1 MSNFPTKLDDDVTLP
16 RVDDNVTEI
25 RGDIINALRHAIFN
39 IQAEIGIG
47 ARGSKDSLADRIGIS
62 LNPDGSLK
70 GSIISSI
77 ISSMGPIRNEH
88 IAANANISESKLN
101 LNHSTSDLNS
111 SLLALRA
118 DTERVLSF
126 ISLDGSK
133 INPHLQGEFA
143 HTLNHIKVG
152 PSASIKNRK
161 DVQRGDNALLVVQS
175 LNNEFVLHQKLEG
188 KDGEG
193 YYAHHAS
200 GIGLKT
206 DTFSYIDKDVNDLQG
221 LANFI
226 DRNTLSL
233 LGTRTQTL
241 YQNGIPR
248 SSRSFPTNSAIL
260 DDYLKYNPIVPST
273 NKRDGYISAILGSDS
288 GGQIN
293 GKVNGGQLIVPP
305 TKVTTT
311 INSSDPDS
319 ILASDDVVVFQPEG
333 TDNYAFYKMFSNIMV
348 GDLLTINY
356 KNSGESNS
364 VVSSFIVQEAKCV
377 WSGSNQTYVVRI
389 NGKNLFQSA
398 NAVATV
404 NRPNFNTNKYGV
416 LALAPIPTKFVG
428 SKSGIIVGD
437 PRGAQVLGHGFNP
450 TQFGPNNYNLY
461 LCMYPRSN
469 PNSSESS
476 SLFFP
481 VQIKPIDVTGNAGAT
496 PGSYTLDSIV
506 EQTNIAFQRSG
517 FNLRFIAFTHNGE
530 FGIMLA
536 DPYNGAAFSIIAGV
550 VGSNGDYDP
559 SASSSAYPKNVI
571 DAAGIKDPLGFGPL
585 NANVA
590 SPPYVLSET
599 NPKAAGKPTKIF
611 APSKRNNFYVNGAE
625 KDKISDDVSSAFLQ
639 QEEDENG
646 DGYWL
651 AEIHSRT
658 PIASGRVEVTYRV
671 NGKLLPQ
678 VDLRR
683 GKTIVVQP
691 HLKDVGLVQDFG
703 RFFIQNVD
711 RSSSDGIKI
720 TVYDA
725 VHNAGSSPYPTSQP
739 GTKVRIYFSNNT
751 VLFSQAN
758 AFDVNHSPGS
768 STFLYNRSFEIFS
781 DENGSVNAHERARF
795 VSGYSGLPRADLKSD
810 QEIQNVDIV
819 RVSPKLL
826 GYEFSE
832 AASSALA
839 NHSSS
844 LRKITLA
851 IKELNSQKGT
861 FTGYLCRLDGTSAS
875 NLGSE
880 VTGKFGETVRFY
892 DESSINYIDFC
903 FSLNKTHTAITGAT
917 KYIDIQIFPTI
928 SSNQEIMLIGTLQLD
943 KNNDVSYLRDERQ
956 FGNVSEKQF
965 SNSAINFIES
975 SSRLLHE
982 NGVVSGFDVKSNADY
997 QIRLAGG
1004 TCIVNG
1010 KVIQI
1015 INSSVFLPGTKE
1027 KITSSTSGFITW
1039 FLCADQNGKLIL
1051 IPSTDYRS
1059 PIDRVV
1065 NADFSASSNYYMYSS
1080 TLRNLVIRRKDL
1092 LPLYVVYRDAST
1104 SVTSV
1109 NFIDIRKFAYKQ
1121 GGSSKITVS
1130 AEDGVG
1136 NFKSLDAAIEYVK
1149 LNGSL
1154 EREIH
1159 LRSDTQKDVPYT
1171 LDFSSENGSIEV
1183 AGARDRA
1190 TITLNQN
1197 ATITG
1202 SAQERI
1208 RFINCSVLFNG
1219 PSTSIERVDFVGCR
1233 IIFNSTTTTTIRES
1247 KFNNCIIVI
1256 NNPITCNQMVNFQD
1270 CNVDVSSSVGIKI
1283 SSNVNISGCVFN
1295 YVYSH
1300 SSSNSSIIN
1309 LGNALIYGDVN
1320 AGSGLSDVV
1329 ISNNKFNSKYDEDI
1343 FYPFIAIRL
1352 KSDTVAAAS
1361 CTNLS
1366 IVKNTFTSR
1375 NEFSYRAAIVIHSD
1389 GPTPSGKYPK
1399 LADSAISENTC
1410 NYDQS
1415 IILTDS
1421 TLNANCPIVA
1431 SNVYVKNNIC
1441 GIIGFVTAASSDGK
1455 SSSLIVIENKVKLI
1469 ANIDSSGKSVA
1480 YSATTGSLSASTGFV
1495 SIERNM
1501 VNWISVSSNNAPE
1514 AIRITSNKATPAS
1527 INLLTE
1533 SKVNDGVQ
1541 GPFQVKN
1548 QAISCRLYGSS
1559 ANSSII
1565 SENNIYSDGTV
1576 NYYDAAI
1583 HSDGYSQI
1591 IGNSIFGCVKNP
1603 NSTTYNPIVSLGSRG
1618 GFLVANNNINR
1629 NGLTVDC
1636 FIVGPGETNTNKAII
1651 VNNLLIGV
1659 SATEGPSKKKIP
1671 SDWYDSSKNTEW

>member
-1 MSNFPTKLDDDVTLP
+1 MSNFPAYLDDDVTLP

-47 ARGSKDSLADRIGIS
+47 AKGSSASLASRIGVS
-62 LNPDGSLK
+62 LNPDGSLNS
-70 GSIISSI
+70 SIVSSI

-175 LNNEFVLHQKLEG
+175 LNDEFVLHQKLEG
-188 KDGEG
+188 RDGNG
-193 YYAHHAS
+193 YYAHQAS
-200 GIGLKT
+200 GVGLKT

-260 DDYLKYNPIVPST
+260 DDYLKYNPIVSST

-311 INSSDPDS
+311 INSSDLDS

-348 GDLLTINY
+348 GDVLTINY
-356 KNSGESNS
+356 KNSGETNS
-364 VVSSFIVQEAKCV
+364 VVSSFIIQEAKSV
-377 WSGSNQTYVVRI
+377 WNGSTQTYVVRI

-416 LALAPIPTKFVG
+416 LALASIPTKFVG

-437 PRGAQVLGHGFNP
+437 PRGAQVLGYGFNP
-450 TQFGPNNYNLY
+450 SQFGPDNYNLY

-469 PNSSESS
+469 PNSSDSS
-476 SLFFP
+476 GLFFP

-496 PGSYTLDSIV
+496 PGAYSLDYIV
-506 EQTNIAFQRSG
+506 DQTNIAFQRSG
-517 FNLRFIAFTHNGE
+517 FNLRFIAFAHNGE

-536 DPYNGAAFSIIAGV
+536 DPYNGAAFSIIAGII
-550 VGSNGDYDP
+550 GGNGDYDA

-625 KDKISDDVSSAFLQ
+625 KDKISDDVSSTFLQ

-658 PIASGRVEVTYRV
+658 SIASGRVEVTYRI

-683 GKTIVVQP
+683 GKTIVIQP

-703 RFFIQNVD
+703 RFSIQNVD

-795 VSGYSGLPRADLKSD
+795 VSGYSGSPRTDLKSD
-810 QEIQNVDIV
+810 QEIQNIDIV

-832 AASSALA
+832 AASSAA
-839 NHSSS
+839 AKHSSP

-851 IKELNSQKGT
+851 IKELNSEKGT
-861 FTGYLCRLDGTSAS
+861 YTGYLCRLDGTSTS

-880 VTGKFGETVRFY
+880 VIGKFGEVVRFY

-903 FSLNKTHTAITGAT
+903 FSLNKTHTTFISPT

-943 KNNDVSYLRDERQ
+943 KNNNVSYLRDERQ
-956 FGNVSEKQF
+956 FGNVSEKQL

-982 NGVVSGFDVKSNADY
+982 NGVVSGFEVKSNANY

-1015 INSSVFLPGTKE
+1015 INSSVFVPGTKE
-1027 KITSSTSGFITW
+1027 KISPSSSKLITW
-1039 FLCADQNGKLIL
+1039 FLCADQNGKLML
-1051 IPSTDYRS
+1051 VPSTDYES
-1059 PIDRVV
+1059 PIDRIV
-1065 NADFSASSNYYMYSS
+1065 NADFSASSDYYMYSS

-1092 LPLYVVYRDAST
+1092 LPLYVVYRDT
-1104 SVTSV
+1104 SSSITSV
-1109 NFIDIRKFAYKQ
+1109 NFIDIRRFAYKQ

-1136 NFKSLDAAIEYVK
+1136 NFKSLDAAIEYVRK
-1149 LNGSL
+1149 QGSL

-1159 LRSDTQKDVPYT
+1159 LRSASQKDVPYT
-1171 LDFSSENGSIEV
+1171 LDFSSENGSIEIV
-1183 AGARDRA
+1183 GAKDRA

-1197 ATITG
+1197 ATIAG

-1208 RFINCSVLFNG
+1208 RFTNCSIFFNG
-1219 PSTSIERVDFVGCR
+1219 PSTSIQRADFVGCR
-1233 IIFNSTTTTTIRES
+1233 LIFNSTTITTISES
-1247 KFNNCIIVI
+1247 KFNNCIISVVK
-1256 NNPITCNQMVNFQD
+1256 PITCNQMVNFQD
-1270 CNVDVSSSVGIKI
+1270 CNVDVSSSVGVNI
-1283 SSNVNISGCVFN
+1283 SSNVNLSGCVFN
-1295 YVYSH
+1295 YTYTH
-1300 SSSNSSIIN
+1300 STSNTSIIN
-1309 LGNALIYGDVN
+1309 LENALIYGDVGI
-1320 AGSGLSDVV
+1320 GSGLSDVA
-1329 ISNNKFNSKYDEDI
+1329 ISNNKFNSKYGQDN
-1343 FYPFIAIRL
+1343 FYPFIAIKLR
-1352 KSDTVAAAS
+1352 SDAASAAS
-1361 CTNLS
+1361 CSNLS

-1375 NEFSYRAAIVIHSD
+1375 ATSSYRAAIVIHSD
-1389 GPTPSGKYPK
+1389 GPASLGKYPK
-1399 LADSAISENTC
+1399 LIDSVISENAC
-1410 NYDQS
+1410 NYDQA
-1415 IILTDS
+1415 IILTDKTS
-1421 TLNANCPIVA
+1421 NANCPIVT
-1431 SNVYVKNNIC
+1431 SNVHLKNNIC

-1455 SSSLIVIENKVKLI
+1455 SSCLLVSENKVKLI
-1469 ANIDSSGKSVA
+1469 ANIDSSGKSVT
-1480 YSATTGSLSASTGFV
+1480 YSATPGSLSASTGFV
-1495 SIERNM
+1495 SIEKNI

-1514 AIRITSNKATPAS
+1514 ATRISSNKVTAAS
-1527 INLLTE
+1527 ANLLNE
-1533 SKVNDGVQ
+1533 WKVNEDIQ
-1541 GPFQVKN
+1541 YSFKVKN

-1559 ANSSII
+1559 ANSSVI
-1565 SENNIYSDGTV
+1565 SENNIYSDGAV

-1583 HSDGYSQI
+1583 HCDGYSQI
-1591 IGNSIFGCVKNP
+1591 IGNSIFGCVKNT
-1603 NSTTYNPIVSLGSRG
+1603 SATTYNPIVSLGSRG
-1618 GFLVANNNINR
+1618 GFIVASNTINR

-1636 FIVGPGETNTNKAII
+1636 FIIGPAEDNTNKAII
-1651 VNNLLIGV
+1651 INNLLIGV
-1659 SATEGPSKKKIP
+1659 SATDGQVKKKIP
-1671 SDWYDSSKNTEW
+1671 SDWYDSAKNTEW